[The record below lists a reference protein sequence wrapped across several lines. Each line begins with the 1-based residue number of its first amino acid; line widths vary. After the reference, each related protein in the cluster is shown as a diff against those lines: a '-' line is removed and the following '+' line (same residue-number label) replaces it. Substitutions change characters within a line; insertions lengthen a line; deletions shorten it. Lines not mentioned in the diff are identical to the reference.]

1 MSSFTHPIAIPTP
14 LARSVAI
21 ATLLGATMLASPL
34 TTARAD
40 STTNRAIQLAQA
52 ANTQSPAAKGATQGQ
67 GESVQQRI
75 TDLHTALKITPDEEP
90 LWNAV
95 AQAMRE
101 NAAAMDELVAATR
114 ATPSQNMSAAD
125 DLNTYVN
132 LTQAHLNGLKNL
144 IVPFDKLY
152 AAAPDAQKKVTDDVF
167 RATQNPPGAQAANTQ
182 SPAAKGAT
190 QGPGETVEQRIT
202 DLHTALKITSDEET
216 LWNDVAQAMRENA
229 AAMDTLI
236 ASTRTTPPQT
246 MSAVDDLNTYVNLT
260 QAHLDGLKNLIVP
273 FDKLYAAMPAAQK
286 KVTDDVFRSTQNPPV
301 ASNKYR
307 APPVV
312 YGSRYHNGYYGSGY
326 YNAPYYYPPP
336 VVYGPG
342 IGISLPFVSIG
353 IR

>member
-1 MSSFTHPIAIPTP
+1 MSSFTHPIAISTP

-21 ATLLGATMLASPL
+21 AVLMGATMLASPL
-34 TTARAD
+34 TAARAD
-40 STTNRAIQLAQA
+40 STSALIQLAQA
-52 ANTQSPAAKGATQGQ
+52 TNPAGAGATQSK
-67 GESVQQRI
+67 GETVEQRI
-75 TDLHTALKITPDEEP
+75 TDLHTALKITSEEET
-90 LWNAV
+90 LWNGV

-114 ATPSQNMSAAD
+114 TTPPQNMSAVD

-152 AAAPDAQKKVTDDVF
+152 AATPDAQKKVTDDVF

-182 SPAAKGAT
+182 SPAAKEAT
-190 QGPGETVEQRIT
+190 QGQGETVEQRIT
-202 DLHTALKITSDEET
+202 SLHAALKITASEEA
-216 LWNDVAQAMRENA
+216 LWNGVAQAMRENA
-229 AAMDTLI
+229 AAMDKLV
-236 ASTRTTPPQT
+236 ASTRTTPPQN

-273 FDKLYAAMPAAQK
+273 FDKLYAAMPDAQK
-286 KVTDDVFRSTQNPPV
+286 KVTDDVFRSTQNPPA

-312 YGSRYHNGYYGSGY
+312 YGSRYHNGYYGPRY
-326 YNAPYYYPPP
+326 YGSPYYYPPP
-336 VVYGPG
+336 VVYGPS
-342 IGISLPFVSIG
+342 IGISLPFVGIG
-353 IR
+353 VY